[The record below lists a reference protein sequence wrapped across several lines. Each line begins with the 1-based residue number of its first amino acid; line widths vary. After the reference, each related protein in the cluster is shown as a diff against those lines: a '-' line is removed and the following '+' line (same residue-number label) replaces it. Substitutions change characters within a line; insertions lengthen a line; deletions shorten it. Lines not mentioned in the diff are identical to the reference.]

1 MGEPDLV
8 FFDGP
13 CGLCQRGIR
22 FILARDRC
30 AWFRFAPLGG
40 ATFTQRVATALPDSM
55 AVLTGKRILTRSDA
69 VLHILRRLGGIWAL
83 LAAAAAPVP
92 RPWRDACYDAV
103 ARARHR
109 WFAQGLNE
117 CIIIP
122 EAWRDR
128 FLP

>member
-1 MGEPDLV
+1 MAEPDLV
-8 FFDGP
+8 FYDGP

-22 FILARDRC
+22 FILARDRG
-30 AWFRFAPLGG
+30 ARFRFAPLGG
-40 ATFTQRVATALPDSM
+40 ATFARFAAAAPAETML
-55 AVLTGKRILTRSDA
+55 VLTGDRLLARSEA

>member
-8 FFDGP
+8 FFDAP
-13 CGLCQRGIR
+13 CGLCQRGVR
-22 FILARDRC
+22 FILARDRR
-30 AWFRFAPLGG
+30 ARFRFAPLGG

-55 AVLTGKRILTRSDA
+55 AVLTGNRILTRSDA

-109 WFAQGLNE
+109 WFTQEQNK
-117 CIIIP
+117 CIIFSGG
-122 EAWRDR
+122 WQNR